1 MKINEKNETKKL
13 KINMEVGKKYFINK
27 KIDGLRPD
35 LQANGIV
42 ECTEDKGDGF
52 YIVKSNSKIE
62 PNIWII
68 DTNNSGTLD
77 KSSSTGIYEEYKGK

>member
-1 MKINEKNETKKL
+1 MKEELKELNELNE
-13 KINMEVGKKYFINK
+13 INMKVGKKYFINK
-27 KIDGLRPD
+27 KINGLRPD

-42 ECTEDKGDGF
+42 KCIEDKGDGF

-68 DTNNSGTLD
+68 DTNN
-77 KSSSTGIYEEYKGK
+77 TGIYEEYKGK